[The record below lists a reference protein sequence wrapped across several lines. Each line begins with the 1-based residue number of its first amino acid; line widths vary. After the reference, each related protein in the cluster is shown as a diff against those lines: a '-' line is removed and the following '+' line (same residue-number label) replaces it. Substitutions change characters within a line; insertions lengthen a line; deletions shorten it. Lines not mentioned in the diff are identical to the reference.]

1 MEHPPFIEQS
11 HANTRA
17 LSLAYLR
24 TKFNEQRFNFPPLDI
39 AADWMTKYGSKGP
52 SVTTVHCNIVPKS
65 DTM

>member
-11 HANTRA
+11 HTNTRA

-24 TKFNEQRFNFPPLDI
+24 TKFNEQRFNFSPLDI
-39 AADWMTKYGSKGP
+39 ATDRMTKYGSEGP
-52 SVTTVHCNIVPKS
+52 FVTTVHHNIVPKN